1 MTAPPPIGNPTENLI
16 SENGFPHCAEIPCPN
31 FENERS
37 HSMTQIKENETDGL
51 MTVRDVCTEYDLSR
65 SRVVNIIV
73 KIPIKLQKHRANWY
87 AIEDVQELMEEYW
100 YMWND

>member
-1 MTAPPPIGNPTENLI
+1 MTPKKDND
-16 SENGFPHCAEIPCPN
+16 
-31 FENERS
+31 
-37 HSMTQIKENETDGL
+37 TDGL

-87 AIEDVQELMEEYW
+87 AVEDVEELMEEHRS
-100 YMWND
+100 MWDPDYYNQPVSEEMAAELKEIREALAKNGFR